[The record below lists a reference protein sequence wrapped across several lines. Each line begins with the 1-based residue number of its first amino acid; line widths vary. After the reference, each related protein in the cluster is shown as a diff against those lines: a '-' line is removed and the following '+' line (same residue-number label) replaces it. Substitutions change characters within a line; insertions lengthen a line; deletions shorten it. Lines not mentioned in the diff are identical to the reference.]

1 MLKKILTTAIVVGCG
16 LIVILLMQRQQQIP
30 APATPAP
37 GPAATAE
44 PSPALESHPVL
55 REDTPASPAP
65 ASDLPVIAAASET
78 ASTAPLLAKPPQLDG
93 SDASVLQ
100 AAAELSPQL
109 AGWLLPPEQ
118 LRKWVALVNLVA
130 EGKFPVKD
138 RPLSYELQAFRA
150 RKEDNRFWLEPLSFQ
165 RKDALVSAL
174 TAISPQRAADY
185 FHAWEPLLQ
194 NAHDELGNGGQFRDR
209 LKLAIARVNAV
220 QPLQGETELK
230 VSIVSYLYKDEALEK
245 ASALEK
251 LLWRLGPDNS
261 RRLQDYLRTL
271 EPLL

>member
-1 MLKKILTTAIVVGCG
+1 MLKKILTTVIIVGCG
-16 LIVILLMQRQQQIP
+16 LIIILLMQRQQKAP
-30 APATPAP
+30 APVTTPP
-37 GPAATAE
+37 VPATASE
-44 PSPALESHPVL
+44 PNAALESHPIL
-55 REDTPASPAP
+55 RDETVPAATP
-65 ASDLPVIAAASET
+65 ASDLPLVATASESAGT
-78 ASTAPLLAKPPQLDG
+78 TPPVAKPAQLDG

-100 AAAELSPQL
+100 AAADLSPQL
-109 AGWLLPPEQ
+109 AGWLLPQEQ

-130 EGKFPVKD
+130 EGKFPVKE

-150 RKEDNRFWLEPLSFQ
+150 RKEGERFWLEPLSFQ
-165 RKDALVSAL
+165 RKNALVKAL

-230 VSIVSYLYKDEALEK
+230 VSIVSYQYLDETLEH

-261 RRLQDYLRTL
+261 RHLQDYLRRL